1 METLEKQ
8 ELEEQEAI
16 MPEGYGEGDDY
27 FQEEDWGKGDKVEAD
42 ARAGGAAGM
51 RKRKKRREICAERRR
66 RILQSTGL
74 SGRADA
80 DGGFERMAGR
90 NGPWRGV
97 CRV

>member
-42 ARAGGAAGM
+42 AEPEEQPHEKEEKTERDLRG
-51 RKRKKRREICAERRR
+51 EAE
-66 RILQSTGL
+66 
-74 SGRADA
+74 AYFA
-80 DGGFERMAGR
+80 KHPGGFERMAGR

>member
-42 ARAGGAAGM
+42 AEPAPTMISGFSR
-51 RKRKKRREICAERRR
+51 
-66 RILQSTGL
+66 TG
-74 SGRADA
+74 SVG
-80 DGGFERMAGR
+80 
-90 NGPWRGV
+90 
-97 CRV
+97 

>member
-42 ARAGGAAGM
+42 AEPEEQPHEKEEKKERDLRGDVFCRA
-51 RKRKKRREICAERRR
+51 
-66 RILQSTGL
+66 SGL

>member
-42 ARAGGAAGM
+42 A
-51 RKRKKRREICAERRR
+51 EPE
-66 RILQSTGL
+66 
-74 SGRADA
+74 
-80 DGGFERMAGR
+80 E
-90 NGPWRGV
+90 
-97 CRV
+97 

>member
-42 ARAGGAAGM
+42 AEPEDQNYM
-51 RKRKKRREICAERRR
+51 EYKDEE
-66 RILQSTGL
+66 
-74 SGRADA
+74 
-80 DGGFERMAGR
+80 
-90 NGPWRGV
+90 W
-97 CRV
+97 

>member
-42 ARAGGAAGM
+42 ARAGGAA
-51 RKRKKRREICAERRR
+51 A
-66 RILQSTGL
+66 
-74 SGRADA
+74 
-80 DGGFERMAGR
+80 
-90 NGPWRGV
+90 
-97 CRV
+97 

>member
-27 FQEEDWGKGDKVEAD
+27 FQEEDWGKGDKV
-42 ARAGGAAGM
+42 
-51 RKRKKRREICAERRR
+51 
-66 RILQSTGL
+66 
-74 SGRADA
+74 A

>member
-42 ARAGGAAGM
+42 AEPEEQPHEKEKNGERSARRGGGVFCKA
-51 RKRKKRREICAERRR
+51 
-66 RILQSTGL
+66 SGL